1 MFNKRNP
8 MKYFSGN
15 AFARLPLYKVVA
27 GGSAAVLTASIGLG
41 VFAASFT
48 PAFAPEPTPTPA
60 PTVEPVATAT
70 PTPSPTPEPDKELLA
85 DVSVVQQDVGVQLY
99 TLADQTA
106 ESAASPTPQ
115 AEKETDGMNEDKQP
129 LLGVEATITLTDAEG
144 VTTDYALDTETG
156 TALAEDVEP
165 GDYTV
170 TVQPIDGYVVP
181 ESTTVTVQEKVVYKA
196 DVEAVK
202 EKIVQA
208 SQVNESAE
216 DSAVNTA
223 GAAPIAEEVTD
234 TVPYAESSQEE
245 KDTVTSYT
253 AKLSSSGHLLMK
265 DGTETS
271 YLPVY
276 KEGTKEL
283 LGAKRDP
290 NYAPN
295 SAASIWLPGAAD
307 SIVNLGGSGRT
318 MSMAHRTTPEAE
330 LLTQTEQSPVPAQS
344 VGGENTPAPEAAPSA
359 EATVAPTTEPTPE
372 PTPVETPAPTPTP
385 TPEPTPTLA
394 PTATPAPTPSPTPEV
409 TATPTP
415 SPTPEATA
423 TPTPTPEVTA
433 TPEPTP
439 TLAPTATPSDP
450 TASFPDEIEASALAD
465 YGFDVTSGEKTEY
478 TYTGWQE
485 IDGATYY
492 YDPTT
497 HEPVTGNQVIQG
509 DVYTFGADGAL
520 NRTARGIDVSKF
532 QGNIDWNAVKADGV
546 TFAIIRC
553 GYRGYG
559 TGALVE
565 DSTYRQNI
573 QGAINAGLK
582 VGVYF
587 YSQAINEAEAVE
599 EASMVLSLVSG
610 YSLPLGVY
618 YDTESVAGGRANA
631 ISAAERTACAV
642 AFCETIRNAG
652 YKAGVYSYASWFYNA
667 LNFANISKYN
677 IWIAQYR
684 DTLSFNY
691 KYNIWQYTGSGRVN
705 GISTAVDMNIG

>member
-15 AFARLPLYKVVA
+15 AFARLPLYKLVA
-27 GGSAAVLTASIGLG
+27 GSSAVVLTASIGLG
-41 VFAASFT
+41 VFAASFVPGQLPEAT
-48 PAFAPEPTPTPA
+48 PTPEPVVTATPA
-60 PTVEPVATAT
+60 PTPTAT
-70 PTPSPTPEPDKELLA
+70 PVPDIELLA
-85 DVSVVQQDVGVQLY
+85 DISVIQQDVGVQLY
-99 TLADQTA
+99 TMEQTTA
-106 ESAASPTPQ
+106 ESAQTPSPTPSG
-115 AEKETDGMNEDKQP
+115 ESDGEETSGKIP
-129 LLGVEATITLTDAEG
+129 LTGVAATVTLTDSEG
-144 VTTDYALDTETG
+144 KTTDYAVDTENG

-170 TVQPIDGYVVP
+170 TIQPIEGYVVP
-181 ESTTVTVQEKVVYKA
+181 ESTTVTVAEKVVYKA
-196 DVEAVK
+196 DVNAVK
-202 EKIVQA
+202 DKIMQS

-234 TVPYAESSQEE
+234 TVQYADSAKEE
-245 KDTVTSYT
+245 KGRTTVYT
-253 AKLSSSGHLLMK
+253 AKLSSSGHLLFT
-265 DGTETS
+265 DGSES
-271 YLPVY
+271 PYLPVY
-276 KEGTKEL
+276 KDGTQEL
-283 LGAKRDP
+283 TGAQRDP
-290 NYAPN
+290 NVSTN
-295 SAASIWLPGAAD
+295 SAMSVWLPGAAD
-307 SIVNLGGSGRT
+307 SIVNLGSTGRT
-318 MSMAHRTTPEAE
+318 VSMAHRTSEGTASSDASLLDSGESTPTPEA
-330 LLTQTEQSPVPAQS
+330 TATVSPAPEESTAPQES
-344 VGGENTPAPEAAPSA
+344 TTPAPTTTPDPTAA
-359 EATVAPTTEPTPE
+359 PTPE
-372 PTPVETPAPTPTP
+372 PTV
-385 TPEPTPTLA
+385 TPE
-394 PTATPAPTPSPTPEV
+394 PTPEV

-415 SPTPEATA
+415 TPTPAPTA
-423 TPTPTPEVTA
+423 TPTPTPAVTA
-433 TPEPTP
+433 TPV
-439 TLAPTATPSDP
+439 PSQDP
-450 TASFPDEIEASALAD
+450 TAGWPDAIEASKLAE
-465 YGFDVTSGEKTEY
+465 YKFDVTATEKIEY
-478 TYTGWQE
+478 VYTGWQE

-492 YDPTT
+492 YDPAT
-497 HEPVTGNQVIQG
+497 HEAVTGNQVIQG

-532 QGNIDWNAVKADGV
+532 QGNIDWNAVKADGI

-565 DSTYRQNI
+565 DSTYRKNI

-631 ISAAERTACAV
+631 ISANERTACAV

-677 IWIAQYR
+677 TWIAQYR

>member
-8 MKYFSGN
+8 MKYFSGS
-15 AFARLPLYKVVA
+15 AFARLPLYKLVA

-41 VFAASFT
+41 VFAASFV
-48 PAFAPEPTPTPA
+48 PGPAPEATPTP
-60 PTVEPVATAT
+60 EPVATPTAT
-70 PTPSPTPEPDKELLA
+70 PEPTPEPDIELLA
-85 DVSVVQQDVGVQLY
+85 DISVIQQDVGVQLY

-106 ESAASPTPQ
+106 ESAQTPSPTP
-115 AEKETDGMNEDKQP
+115 AEEGEGTDMTGKIP
-129 LLGVEATITLTDAEG
+129 LTGVEATVTLTDAEG
-144 VTTDYALDTETG
+144 EATDYAVDTETG

-170 TVQPIDGYVVP
+170 TVQPIEGYVVP
-181 ESTTVTVQEKVVYKA
+181 ESATVTVEEKVVYKA
-196 DVEAVK
+196 DVDAVK
-202 EKIVQA
+202 DKILQS

-223 GAAPIAEEVTD
+223 GSAPIADEVTD
-234 TVPYAESSQEE
+234 TVQYAESSKEE
-245 KDTVTSYT
+245 KGRVTTYT
-253 AKLSSSGHLLMK
+253 AKLSSSGHLLLSN
-265 DGTETS
+265 GSES
-271 YLPVY
+271 PYLPIY
-276 KEGTKEL
+276 KDGTKEL
-283 LGAKRDP
+283 TGAKRDSG
-290 NYAPN
+290 YTGY
-295 SAASIWLPGAAD
+295 STMSVWMPGAAD
-307 SIVNLGGSGRT
+307 SIVLLGENGRT
-318 MSMAHRTTPEAE
+318 MSMAHRTDDGTAVLAEGEETEA
-330 LLTQTEQSPVPAQS
+330 
-344 VGGENTPAPEAAPSA
+344 
-359 EATVAPTTEPTPE
+359 
-372 PTPVETPAPTPTP
+372 
-385 TPEPTPTLA
+385 
-394 PTATPAPTPSPTPEV
+394 SPTPEV
-409 TATPTP
+409 TP
-415 SPTPEATA
+415 SAEPTPEVTPEPTPTA
-423 TPTPTPEVTA
+423 TPTPTPSPTA
-433 TPEPTP
+433 TPTPTP
-439 TLAPTATPSDP
+439 TATPTPAPTATPTPAPTQAPTATPNDP
-450 TASFPDEIEASALAD
+450 TAGWPNEIEASALAG
-465 YGFDVTSGEKTEY
+465 YGFDVTSTEKIEY
-478 TYTGWQE
+478 IYTGWQE

-492 YDPTT
+492 YDPVT

-532 QGNIDWNAVKADGV
+532 QGTIDWNAVKADGI

-565 DSTYRQNI
+565 DSTYRRNI

-631 ISAAERTACAV
+631 ISATQRTACAV

>member
-8 MKYFSGN
+8 MKYFSGS
-15 AFARLPLYKVVA
+15 AFARLPLYKLVA

-41 VFAASFT
+41 VFAASFV
-48 PAFAPEPTPTPA
+48 PGPAPE
-60 PTVEPVATAT
+60 AT
-70 PTPSPTPEPDKELLA
+70 PTPVPVATPTATPEPTPEPDIELLA
-85 DVSVVQQDVGVQLY
+85 DISVIQQDVGVQLY
-99 TLADQTA
+99 TLPDQTA
-106 ESAASPTPQ
+106 ESAQTPSPTP
-115 AEKETDGMNEDKQP
+115 EEDGEDTDMTGKIP
-129 LLGVEATITLTDAEG
+129 LTGVEATVTLTDAEG
-144 VTTDYALDTETG
+144 EATDYAVDTETG

-170 TVQPIDGYVVP
+170 TVQPIEGYVVP
-181 ESTTVTVQEKVVYKA
+181 ESATVTVEEKVVYKA
-196 DVEAVK
+196 DVDAVK
-202 EKIVQA
+202 DKILQS

-223 GAAPIAEEVTD
+223 GSAPIAEEVTD
-234 TVPYAESSQEE
+234 TVQYAESSKEE
-245 KDTVTSYT
+245 KGRVTTYT
-253 AKLSSSGHLLMK
+253 AKLSSSGHLLLSN
-265 DGTETS
+265 GSES
-271 YLPVY
+271 PYLPIY
-276 KEGTKEL
+276 KDGTKEL
-283 LGAKRDP
+283 TGAKRDSG
-290 NYAPN
+290 YTGY
-295 SAASIWLPGAAD
+295 STMSVWMPGAAD
-307 SIVNLGGSGRT
+307 SIVLLGENGRT
-318 MSMAHRTTPEAE
+318 MSMAHRTDDGTAVLAEGEETEA
-330 LLTQTEQSPVPAQS
+330 
-344 VGGENTPAPEAAPSA
+344 
-359 EATVAPTTEPTPE
+359 
-372 PTPVETPAPTPTP
+372 
-385 TPEPTPTLA
+385 
-394 PTATPAPTPSPTPEV
+394 SPTPEV
-409 TATPTP
+409 TP
-415 SPTPEATA
+415 SAEPTPEVTPEPTPTA
-423 TPTPTPEVTA
+423 TPTPTPSPTA
-433 TPEPTP
+433 TPTPTPTPTATPTPEPTATP
-439 TLAPTATPSDP
+439 TPAPTQAPTATPNDP
-450 TASFPDEIEASALAD
+450 TAGWPNEIEASALAG
-465 YGFDVTSGEKTEY
+465 YGFDVTSTEKIEY
-478 TYTGWQE
+478 IYTGWQE

-492 YDPTT
+492 YDPVT

-532 QGNIDWNAVKADGV
+532 QGTIDWNAVKADGI

-565 DSTYRQNI
+565 DSTYRRNI

-631 ISAAERTACAV
+631 ISATQRTACAV

>member
-15 AFARLPLYKVVA
+15 AFARLPLYKLVA
-27 GGSAAVLTASIGLG
+27 GSSAVVLTASIGLG
-41 VFAASFT
+41 VFAASFV
-48 PAFAPEPTPTPA
+48 PGQLPE
-60 PTVEPVATAT
+60 AT
-70 PTPSPTPEPDKELLA
+70 PTPEPVVTATPVPTPTATPVPDIELLA
-85 DVSVVQQDVGVQLY
+85 DISVIQQDVGVQLY
-99 TLADQTA
+99 TMEQTTA
-106 ESAASPTPQ
+106 ESAQTPSPTPSG
-115 AEKETDGMNEDKQP
+115 ESDGEEASGKIP
-129 LLGVEATITLTDAEG
+129 LTGVAATVTLTDSEG
-144 VTTDYALDTETG
+144 KTTDYAVDTENG

-170 TVQPIDGYVVP
+170 TIQPIEGYVVP
-181 ESTTVTVQEKVVYKA
+181 ESTTVTVAEKVVYKA
-196 DVEAVK
+196 DVNAVK
-202 EKIVQA
+202 DKIMQS

-234 TVPYAESSQEE
+234 TVQYADSAKEE
-245 KDTVTSYT
+245 KGRTTVYT
-253 AKLSSSGHLLMK
+253 AKLSSSGHLLFT
-265 DGTETS
+265 DGSES
-271 YLPVY
+271 PYLPVY
-276 KEGTKEL
+276 KDGTQEL
-283 LGAKRDP
+283 TGAQRDP
-290 NYAPN
+290 NVSTN
-295 SAASIWLPGAAD
+295 SAMSVWLPGAAD
-307 SIVNLGGSGRT
+307 SIVNLGSTGRT
-318 MSMAHRTTPEAE
+318 MSMAHRTSEGTASSDASLLDSGESTPTPEA
-330 LLTQTEQSPVPAQS
+330 TATVSPAPEQSPAPQES
-344 VGGENTPAPEAAPSA
+344 TTPAPTTTPDPTAA
-359 EATVAPTTEPTPE
+359 PTPE
-372 PTPVETPAPTPTP
+372 PTV
-385 TPEPTPTLA
+385 TPE
-394 PTATPAPTPSPTPEV
+394 PTPEV

-415 SPTPEATA
+415 TPAPTA
-423 TPTPTPEVTA
+423 TPTPTPAVTA
-433 TPEPTP
+433 TPV
-439 TLAPTATPSDP
+439 PSQDP
-450 TASFPDEIEASALAD
+450 TAGWPDAIEASKLAE
-465 YGFDVTSGEKTEY
+465 YKFDVTATEKIEY
-478 TYTGWQE
+478 VYTGWQE

-492 YDPTT
+492 YDPAT
-497 HEPVTGNQVIQG
+497 HEAVTGNQVIQG

-532 QGNIDWNAVKADGV
+532 QGNIDWNAVKADGI

-565 DSTYRQNI
+565 DSTYRKNI

-631 ISAAERTACAV
+631 ISANERTACAV

-677 IWIAQYR
+677 TWIAQYR

>member
-8 MKYFSGN
+8 MKYFSGS
-15 AFARLPLYKVVA
+15 AFARLPLYKLVA

-41 VFAASFT
+41 VFAASFV
-48 PAFAPEPTPTPA
+48 PGPAPEATPTPA
-60 PTVEPVATAT
+60 PVATPTAT
-70 PTPSPTPEPDKELLA
+70 PEPTPEPDIELLA
-85 DVSVVQQDVGVQLY
+85 DISVIQQDVGVQLY
-99 TLADQTA
+99 TLPDQTA
-106 ESAASPTPQ
+106 ESAQTPSPTP
-115 AEKETDGMNEDKQP
+115 AEDGEDTDMTGKIP
-129 LLGVEATITLTDAEG
+129 LTGVEATVTLTDAEG
-144 VTTDYALDTETG
+144 EATDYAVDTETG

-170 TVQPIDGYVVP
+170 TVQPIEGYVVP
-181 ESTTVTVQEKVVYKA
+181 ESATVTVEEKVVYKA
-196 DVEAVK
+196 DVDAVK
-202 EKIVQA
+202 DKILQS

-223 GAAPIAEEVTD
+223 GSAPIADEVTD
-234 TVPYAESSQEE
+234 TVQYAESFKEE
-245 KDTVTSYT
+245 KGRVTTYT
-253 AKLSSSGHLLMK
+253 AKLSSSGHLLLSN
-265 DGTETS
+265 GSES
-271 YLPVY
+271 PYLPIY
-276 KEGTKEL
+276 KDGTKEL
-283 LGAKRDP
+283 TGAKRDSG
-290 NYAPN
+290 YTGY
-295 SAASIWLPGAAD
+295 STMSVWMPGAAD
-307 SIVNLGGSGRT
+307 SIVLLGENGRT
-318 MSMAHRTTPEAE
+318 MSMAHRTDDGTAVLAEGEETEA
-330 LLTQTEQSPVPAQS
+330 
-344 VGGENTPAPEAAPSA
+344 
-359 EATVAPTTEPTPE
+359 
-372 PTPVETPAPTPTP
+372 
-385 TPEPTPTLA
+385 
-394 PTATPAPTPSPTPEV
+394 SPTPEV
-409 TATPTP
+409 TP
-415 SPTPEATA
+415 SAEPTPEVTPEPTPTA
-423 TPTPTPEVTA
+423 TPTPTPSPTA
-433 TPEPTP
+433 TPTPTP
-439 TLAPTATPSDP
+439 TATPTPAPTATPTPAPTQAPTATPNDP
-450 TASFPDEIEASALAD
+450 TAGWPNEIEASALAG
-465 YGFDVTSGEKTEY
+465 YGFDVTSTEKIEY
-478 TYTGWQE
+478 IYTGWQE

-492 YDPTT
+492 YDPVT

-532 QGNIDWNAVKADGV
+532 QGTIDWNAVKADGI

-565 DSTYRQNI
+565 DSTYRRNI

-631 ISAAERTACAV
+631 ISATQRTACAV

>member
-15 AFARLPLYKVVA
+15 AFARLPLYKLVA
-27 GGSAAVLTASIGLG
+27 GSSAVVLTASIGLG
-41 VFAASFT
+41 VFAASFV
-48 PAFAPEPTPTPA
+48 PGQLPE
-60 PTVEPVATAT
+60 AT
-70 PTPSPTPEPDKELLA
+70 PTPEPVVTATPVPTPTATPVPDIELMA
-85 DVSVVQQDVGVQLY
+85 DISVIQQDVGVQLY
-99 TLADQTA
+99 TMEQTTA
-106 ESAASPTPQ
+106 ESAQTPSPTPSG
-115 AEKETDGMNEDKQP
+115 ESDGEEASGKIP
-129 LLGVEATITLTDAEG
+129 LTGVAATVTLTDSEG
-144 VTTDYALDTETG
+144 KTTDYAVDTENG

-170 TVQPIDGYVVP
+170 TIQPIEGYVVP
-181 ESTTVTVQEKVVYKA
+181 ESTTVTVAEKVVYKA
-196 DVEAVK
+196 DVNAVK
-202 EKIVQA
+202 DKIMQS

-234 TVPYAESSQEE
+234 TVQYADSAKEE
-245 KDTVTSYT
+245 KGRTTVYT
-253 AKLSSSGHLLMK
+253 AKLSSSGHLLFT
-265 DGTETS
+265 DGSES
-271 YLPVY
+271 PYLPVY
-276 KEGTKEL
+276 KDGTQEL
-283 LGAKRDP
+283 TGAQRDP
-290 NYAPN
+290 NVSTN
-295 SAASIWLPGAAD
+295 SAMSVWLPGAAD
-307 SIVNLGGSGRT
+307 SIVNLGSTGRT
-318 MSMAHRTTPEAE
+318 MSMAHRTSEGTASSDASLLDSGESTPTPEA
-330 LLTQTEQSPVPAQS
+330 TATVSPAPEQSTAPQES
-344 VGGENTPAPEAAPSA
+344 TTPAPTTTPDPTAA
-359 EATVAPTTEPTPE
+359 PTPE
-372 PTPVETPAPTPTP
+372 PTV
-385 TPEPTPTLA
+385 TPE
-394 PTATPAPTPSPTPEV
+394 PTPEV

-415 SPTPEATA
+415 TPAPTA
-423 TPTPTPEVTA
+423 TPTPTPAVTA
-433 TPEPTP
+433 TPV
-439 TLAPTATPSDP
+439 PSQDP
-450 TASFPDEIEASALAD
+450 TAGWPDAIEASKLAE
-465 YGFDVTSGEKTEY
+465 YKFDVTATEKIEY
-478 TYTGWQE
+478 VYTGWQE

-492 YDPTT
+492 YDPAT
-497 HEPVTGNQVIQG
+497 HEAVTGNQVIQG

-532 QGNIDWNAVKADGV
+532 QGNIDWNAVKADGI

-565 DSTYRQNI
+565 DSTYRKNI

-631 ISAAERTACAV
+631 ISANERTACAV

-677 IWIAQYR
+677 TWIAQYR

>member
-15 AFARLPLYKVVA
+15 AFARLPLYKLVA

-48 PAFAPEPTPTPA
+48 PMAAPEPAPEPTPA
-60 PTVEPVATAT
+60 PVVT
-70 PTPSPTPEPDKELLA
+70 PTPTPEPTPEPAKELLA

-99 TLADQTA
+99 TLAEQTE
-106 ESAASPTPQ
+106 ESAATPEPTPQ
-115 AEKETDGMNEDKQP
+115 DDQGEETSDKVP
-129 LLGVEATITLTDAEG
+129 LLGVEATITLTDGEG
-144 VTTDYALDTETG
+144 QTTDYALDTETG
-156 TALAEDVEP
+156 TALAEDVDP
-165 GDYTV
+165 GEYTV
-170 TVQPIDGYVVP
+170 TVQPIEGYLVP

-208 SQVNESAE
+208 SEVNESAE

-234 TVPYAESSQEE
+234 TVQYAESDKQETG
-245 KDTVTSYT
+245 KTTTYT
-253 AKLSSSGHLLMK
+253 AKLSSSGHLLLK
-265 DGTETS
+265 DGTETA

-276 KEGTKEL
+276 KDGTQEL
-283 LGAKRDP
+283 IGAKRDSS
-290 NYAPN
+290 YAPN
-295 SAASIWLPGAAD
+295 SAMSVWLPGAAD
-307 SIVNLGGSGRT
+307 SIVNLGSTGRT
-318 MSMAHRTTPEAE
+318 MSMAHRTDANPEVVMLEETASPAPAE
-330 LLTQTEQSPVPAQS
+330 SGSETT
-344 VGGENTPAPEAAPSA
+344 TPAPTA
-359 EATVAPTTEPTPE
+359 EQTATPAPTQE
-372 PTPVETPAPTPTP
+372 PTPVPTPEATPTPAPTPEVTPTPVPTQAPTPTP
-385 TPEPTPTLA
+385 TPVPTPEVTPTPVPTQTPTPTPV
-394 PTATPAPTPSPTPEV
+394 PTQTPTPTPVVTPAPTPN
-409 TATPTP
+409 
-415 SPTPEATA
+415 
-423 TPTPTPEVTA
+423 
-433 TPEPTP
+433 
-439 TLAPTATPSDP
+439 DP
-450 TASFPDEIEASALAD
+450 TASFPEKIEASALEG
-465 YGFDVTSGEKTEY
+465 YGFDVTSSEKTEY
-478 TYTGWQE
+478 VYTGWQE

-492 YDPTT
+492 YDPAT

-520 NRTARGIDVSKF
+520 NRTSRGIDVSKF
-532 QGNIDWNAVKADGV
+532 QGTIDWNAVKADGI

-565 DSTYRQNI
+565 DSTYRRNI

-618 YDTESVAGGRANA
+618 YDTESVAGGRANS

-652 YKAGVYSYASWFYNA
+652 YRAGVYSYASWFYNA

-684 DTLSFNY
+684 DTLSFSY

>member
-8 MKYFSGN
+8 MKYFSGS
-15 AFARLPLYKVVA
+15 AFARLPLYKLVA

-41 VFAASFT
+41 VFAASFV
-48 PAFAPEPTPTPA
+48 PAPAPE
-60 PTVEPVATAT
+60 AT
-70 PTPSPTPEPDKELLA
+70 PTPVPVATPTATPEPTPEPDIALLA
-85 DVSVVQQDVGVQLY
+85 DVSVIQQDVGVQLY
-99 TLADQTA
+99 TLQDQTA
-106 ESAASPTPQ
+106 ESAQTPSPTP
-115 AEKETDGMNEDKQP
+115 AEEGDGTDTTGKVP
-129 LLGVEATITLTDAEG
+129 LTGVEATVTLTDADGEA
-144 VTTDYALDTETG
+144 TDYAVDTETG

-170 TVQPIDGYVVP
+170 TVQPIEGYVVP
-181 ESTTVTVQEKVVYKA
+181 ESATVTVEEKVVYKA
-196 DVEAVK
+196 DVDAVK
-202 EKIVQA
+202 DKILQ
-208 SQVNESAE
+208 SSEVNESAE

-223 GAAPIAEEVTD
+223 GSAPIAEEVTD
-234 TVPYAESSQEE
+234 TVQYAESSKEE
-245 KDTVTSYT
+245 KGRTTTYT
-253 AKLSSSGHLLMK
+253 AKLSSSGHLLLSN
-265 DGTETS
+265 GSES
-271 YLPVY
+271 PYLPVY
-276 KEGTKEL
+276 KDGTKEL
-283 LGAKRDP
+283 TGAKRDSG
-290 NYAPN
+290 YTGY
-295 SAASIWLPGAAD
+295 STMSVWLPGAAD
-307 SIVNLGGSGRT
+307 SIVLLGENGRT
-318 MSMAHRTTPEAE
+318 MSMAHRTDDGTTVLAEGEETEA
-330 LLTQTEQSPVPAQS
+330 
-344 VGGENTPAPEAAPSA
+344 
-359 EATVAPTTEPTPE
+359 
-372 PTPVETPAPTPTP
+372 
-385 TPEPTPTLA
+385 
-394 PTATPAPTPSPTPEV
+394 SPTPEV
-409 TATPTP
+409 TP
-415 SPTPEATA
+415 SAEPTPEVTPEPTPTA
-423 TPTPTPEVTA
+423 TPTPTPSPTA
-433 TPEPTP
+433 TPTPTP
-439 TLAPTATPSDP
+439 TATPTPAPTATPTPAPTQAPTATPNDP
-450 TASFPDEIEASALAD
+450 TAGWPNEIEASALAG
-465 YGFDVTSGEKTEY
+465 YGFDVTGTEKIEY
-478 TYTGWQE
+478 IYTGWQE

-492 YDPTT
+492 YDPVT

-532 QGNIDWNAVKADGV
+532 QGNIDWNAVKADGI

-565 DSTYRQNI
+565 DSTYRRNI

-631 ISAAERTACAV
+631 ISATQRTACAV

>member
-15 AFARLPLYKVVA
+15 AFARLPLYKLVA
-27 GGSAAVLTASIGLG
+27 GSSAVVLTASIGLG
-41 VFAASFT
+41 VFAASFV
-48 PAFAPEPTPTPA
+48 PGQAPEATPTP
-60 PTVEPVATAT
+60 EPVVTAT
-70 PTPSPTPEPDKELLA
+70 PTPSPTPEPDVELLA
-85 DVSVVQQDVGVQLY
+85 DISVIQQDVGVQLY
-99 TLADQTA
+99 TMEEQTA
-106 ESAASPTPQ
+106 ENAQTPSPTPSD
-115 AEKETDGMNEDKQP
+115 AAGADETEESLMEGKIP
-129 LLGVEATITLTDAEG
+129 LVGVAATVTLTDSEG
-144 VTTDYALDTETG
+144 EATDYAVDTETG
-156 TALAEDVEP
+156 TALAEEVEP
-165 GDYTV
+165 GEYTV
-170 TVQPIDGYVVP
+170 TIQPIEGYIVP
-181 ESTTVTVQEKVVYKA
+181 ESTTVTVEEKVVYQA
-196 DVEAVK
+196 DVDAVK
-202 EKIVQA
+202 DKIMQS

-223 GAAPIAEEVTD
+223 GSAPIAEEVTD
-234 TVPYAESSQEE
+234 TVQYAESAKEE
-245 KDTVTSYT
+245 KSRTTVYT
-253 AKLSSSGHLLMK
+253 AKLSSSGHLLFN
-265 DGTETS
+265 DGQES
-271 YLPVY
+271 PYLPVY
-276 KEGTKEL
+276 KDGTQEL
-283 LGAKRDP
+283 TGATRDSG
-290 NYAPN
+290 YTGY
-295 SAASIWLPGAAD
+295 SAMSVWLPGAAD
-307 SIVNLGGSGRT
+307 SIVNLGGTSRT
-318 MSMAHRTTPEAE
+318 MSMAHRTDDGAMVLEEGNGSTATPNPETTPTAE
-330 LLTQTEQSPVPAQS
+330 PSPS
-344 VGGENTPAPEAAPSA
+344 
-359 EATVAPTTEPTPE
+359 TEPTP
-372 PTPVETPAPTPTP
+372 TVTP
-385 TPEPTPTLA
+385 TPEP
-394 PTATPAPTPSPTPEV
+394 
-409 TATPTP
+409 
-415 SPTPEATA
+415 TA
-423 TPTPTPEVTA
+423 TPTPTPTA
-433 TPEPTP
+433 TPTV
-439 TLAPTATPSDP
+439 TPTATPTVTPTATPTPTPSQTATPVPTEAPTPTPAKDP
-450 TASFPDEIEASALAD
+450 TADWPSTIEASKLAE
-465 YGFDVTSGEKTEY
+465 YNFAVTSTEKIEY
-478 TYTGWQE
+478 VYTGWQQ
-485 IDGATYY
+485 IDGVTYY
-492 YDPTT
+492 YDPVT

-532 QGNIDWNAVKADGV
+532 QGTIDWNAVKADGI

-631 ISAAERTACAV
+631 ISAAQRTACAV

-705 GISTAVDMNIG
+705 GISTAVDIRIG

>member
-15 AFARLPLYKVVA
+15 AFARLPLYKLVA
-27 GGSAAVLTASIGLG
+27 GSSAVVLTASIGLG
-41 VFAASFT
+41 VFAASFVPGQLPEAT
-48 PAFAPEPTPTPA
+48 PTPEPVVTATPA
-60 PTVEPVATAT
+60 PTPTAT
-70 PTPSPTPEPDKELLA
+70 PVPDIELLA
-85 DVSVVQQDVGVQLY
+85 DISVIQQDVGVQLY
-99 TLADQTA
+99 TMEQTTA
-106 ESAASPTPQ
+106 ESAQTPSPTPSG
-115 AEKETDGMNEDKQP
+115 ESDGEEASGKIP
-129 LLGVEATITLTDAEG
+129 LTGVAATVTLTDSEG
-144 VTTDYALDTETG
+144 KTTDYAVDTENG

-170 TVQPIDGYVVP
+170 TIQPIEGYVVP
-181 ESTTVTVQEKVVYKA
+181 ESTTVTVAEKVVYKA
-196 DVEAVK
+196 DVNAVK
-202 EKIVQA
+202 DKIMQS

-234 TVPYAESSQEE
+234 TVQYADSAKEE
-245 KDTVTSYT
+245 KGRTTVYT
-253 AKLSSSGHLLMK
+253 AKLSSSGHLLFT
-265 DGTETS
+265 DGSES
-271 YLPVY
+271 PYLPVY
-276 KEGTKEL
+276 KDGTL
-283 LGAKRDP
+283 DLTGAHRDP
-290 NYAPN
+290 NVSTN
-295 SAASIWLPGAAD
+295 SAMSVWLPGAAD
-307 SIVNLGGSGRT
+307 SIVNLGSTGRT
-318 MSMAHRTTPEAE
+318 MSMAHRTSEGTASSDASLLDSGESTPTPETTVSPAP
-330 LLTQTEQSPVPAQS
+330 EQSPAPQES
-344 VGGENTPAPEAAPSA
+344 TTPAPTTTPDPTAA
-359 EATVAPTTEPTPE
+359 PTPE
-372 PTPVETPAPTPTP
+372 PTV
-385 TPEPTPTLA
+385 TPE
-394 PTATPAPTPSPTPEV
+394 PTPEV

-415 SPTPEATA
+415 TPAPTA
-423 TPTPTPEVTA
+423 TPTPTPAVTA
-433 TPEPTP
+433 TPV
-439 TLAPTATPSDP
+439 PSQDP
-450 TASFPDEIEASALAD
+450 TAGWPDAIEASKLAE
-465 YGFDVTSGEKTEY
+465 YKFDVTATEKIEY
-478 TYTGWQE
+478 VYTGWQE

-492 YDPTT
+492 YDPAT
-497 HEPVTGNQVIQG
+497 HEAVTGNQVIQG

-532 QGNIDWNAVKADGV
+532 QGNIDWNAVKADGI

-565 DSTYRQNI
+565 DSTYRKNI

-631 ISAAERTACAV
+631 ISANERTACAV

-677 IWIAQYR
+677 TWIAQYR